1 MKQVWGASSIVLAAK
16 TALEPEVFR
25 AMGRKLWFFYCLS
38 SKRGNQTGNNNN
50 KKKTLKAI
58 MRNPNGWKSKTWP
71 VILYS
76 QLFQEKEIEAGLR
89 HLTDL
94 LMRVE
99 KQKVRKGN

>member
-1 MKQVWGASSIVLAAK
+1 
-16 TALEPEVFR
+16 
-25 AMGRKLWFFYCLS
+25 
-38 SKRGNQTGNNNN
+38 
-50 KKKTLKAI
+50 

-99 KQKVRKGN
+99 KQKVRKGNQGSG